1 MTRRWM
7 SAQAVELDAHGLVPT
22 TVPAEIYPEDNDG
35 VRQLSPTGLFR
46 VGLADAWAVEVNR

>member
-1 MTRRWM
+1 M